1 MPSHLSRLTRKRG
14 FSLYPSILHLVHTT
28 LCSLGPQHFVNPS
41 TRSVAVPS
49 TIISSL
55 LHPSSLYSY
64 VTLLLRLTFVVQ
76 LLSRVQLFATPWA
89 AAHQASLS
97 FTISQSLLK
106 LMSIESVMPSNH
118 LILCHPLLL
127 LPSIF
132 PNESPIHIRWPNYW
146 NFSFSIRPS
155 NEYSGLISFRI
166 GWFNLVQETLKSLL
180 WHHSSKASIIWC
192 SAFFMVQLS
201 HPYMTTEKNP

>member
-97 FTISQSLLK
+97 ITNSWSLLK
-106 LMSIESVMPSNH
+106 LMPIELVMPFSH
-118 LILCHPLLL
+118 LILCRSL
-127 LPSIF
+127 LPPAIF
-132 PNESPIHIRWPNYW
+132 PSVRVISNESVLHIRW
-146 NFSFSIRPS
+146 
-155 NEYSGLISFRI
+155 
-166 GWFNLVQETLKSLL
+166 
-180 WHHSSKASIIWC
+180 SK
-192 SAFFMVQLS
+192 
-201 HPYMTTEKNP
+201 Y